1 MLDIRIFNTP
11 EELYSEA
18 AANFLTT
25 RTAAQQSQGPFK
37 LALSGGRTPLPLYL
51 RLAGNLKDD
60 SLDWKKIHFFWG
72 DERAVEPDHPDSNY
86 GKAFQALLKIRG
98 VPLANIHRVK
108 GDLQPEI
115 AAKKYE
121 QDLLNWFG
129 VDPPRFDLILL
140 GLGDDGHTAS
150 LFPGTKLEEDAW
162 VNAVHVP
169 ELESWRITFTPRLI
183 NAASRILFLVVGAEK
198 AGVLNKV
205 LNRPHQP
212 ETCPAQLVQPENG
225 ELFWLIDR
233 DAAAELDS

>member
-1 MLDIRIFNTP
+1 
-11 EELYSEA
+11 
-18 AANFLTT
+18 
-25 RTAAQQSQGPFK
+25 
-37 LALSGGRTPLPLYL
+37 
-51 RLAGNLKDD
+51 
-60 SLDWKKIHFFWG
+60 
-72 DERAVEPDHPDSNY
+72 
-86 GKAFQALLKIRG
+86 

-183 NAASRILFLVVGAEK
+183 NAASRILFLVVGAEI

-205 LNRPHQP
+205 LNGPYQP